1 MAASATRL
9 RVRVS
14 PGARQARVAGRLGE
28 AWKLRVAAPAQDG
41 RANEAVC
48 RLLAETL
55 SLPRRQVVLVSGH
68 GARDKVVEL
77 AGLDAAQAERLL
89 EGASA

>member
-1 MAASATRL
+1 MAAPATRL

-14 PGARQARVAGRLGE
+14 PGARRAQVAGRLG
-28 AWKLRVAAPAQDG
+28 
-41 RANEAVC
+41 EAVC

-55 SLPRRQVVLVSGH
+55 SVPRRQVALVAGH

-77 AGLDAAQAERLL
+77 AGVDAREAERLL